1 MRFLIERADKREV
14 FDEVDAEVFANRQF
28 AVLDD
33 GGPRYTDNFVTEDAG
48 GYHFHFVGV
57 SVRLLSIIGR
67 IINVPPSPTGVPG
80 GWLNEP
86 DMIGFVKGRSRY
98 YYHVPTGDKFIR
110 KAAA

>member
-33 GGPRYTDNFVTEDAG
+33 GNPRYTDNYATEDAG
-48 GYHFHFVGV
+48 GYRFHFVGA
-57 SVRLLSIIGR
+57 SVRLLSIIMR
-67 IINVPPSPTGVPG
+67 VFSVPAAPSGVPG
-80 GWLNEP
+80 GWLEEP
-86 DMIGFVKGRSRY
+86 EMIGFVKGRSRY
-98 YYHVPTGDKFIR
+98 YYHVPTGDKYLR